1 LSDKIEPIKR
11 IPSEVDVRKED
22 RNREPKA
29 KEDFR
34 LKLMQ
39 EMNKRREERI
49 EKLAKLS
56 KEGID
61 KKA

>member
-39 EMNKRREERI
+39 EMNKRRE
-49 EKLAKLS
+49 KLAKLS
-56 KEGID
+56 KKSVD